1 MFTDQVLASAKM
13 SPGRP
18 VFHHGFGRFLERLRE
33 RRNWKQ
39 SDAGRFAERRQ
50 LGVNRQDLL
59 AFEHGKRKNI
69 EPSSLR
75 GLAALYDVPYT
86 EVVAQWVEHKFEVS
100 VEALQP
106 RDAVPTNIEGFV
118 ALPLLATPIAAGAPL
133 LVEPDPE
140 HDGTLAFRDKTVQKF
155 TDPIC
160 LRVGRHEESM
170 RPLIHPRDIV
180 VIDRDP
186 KRRLP
191 PVNGCVYAV
200 NFGPL
205 TGEEGGALKRID
217 LVDHTLIVNS
227 DNVDKERY
235 PTQAF
240 MLGREHNLLDILV
253 GEFVWLGRS
262 AKSRRPTAR

>member
-1 MFTDQVLASAKM
+1 MTWPMEA
-13 SPGRP
+13 RP
-18 VFHHGFGRFLERLRE
+18 VFHEDLGDLLVSLRKD
-33 RRNWKQ
+33 RKLGQRQVAKI
-39 SDAGRFAERRQ
+39 AERRGLPLSQ
-50 LGVNRQDLL
+50 QILLRLEKGKTKNVEPETLRALASVYGLSYEELAGWWVKHRYGV
-59 AFEHGKRKNI
+59 KTV
-69 EPSSLR
+69 
-75 GLAALYDVPYT
+75 AADYP
-86 EVVAQWVEHKFEVS
+86 
-100 VEALQP
+100 
-106 RDAVPTNIEGFV
+106 PTAIEGFV

-133 LVEPDPE
+133 LVERDPE
-140 HDGTLAFRDKTVQKF
+140 HDGTLAFRDKTVRKF

-160 LRVGRHEESM
+160 LRVGRREESM
-170 RPLIHPRDIV
+170 RPLIHPRDVV

-191 PVNGCVYAV
+191 PVNGRVYAV

-217 LVDHTLIVNS
+217 LVDHTLIVAS

-253 GEFVWLGRS
+253 GEVVWLGRTV
-262 AKSRRPTAR
+262 ADGNVRQRLMG